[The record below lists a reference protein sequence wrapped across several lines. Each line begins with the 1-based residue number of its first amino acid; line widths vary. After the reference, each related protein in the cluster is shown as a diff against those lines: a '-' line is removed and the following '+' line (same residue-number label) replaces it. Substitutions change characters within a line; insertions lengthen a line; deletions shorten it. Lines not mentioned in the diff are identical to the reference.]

1 MQIRSSFNTVDKSHK
16 SDIFVLDGQY
26 DSTNLWFSSS
36 KCRSSH
42 QRCSVKKGVLK
53 NFEKFTE
60 KHLCQ
65 SLFLIQ
71 LHRCFPVNYA
81 KFIRTPFLQTTSKLL
96 LLEMC
101 KVFLYDVYELRADSK
116 ENIKDSTRYNPVNQ
130 INHVSNQLLIKCSD
144 KNILTINHRQNIKC
158 FIDVANIGN
167 QI

>member
-1 MQIRSSFNTVDKSHK
+1 
-16 SDIFVLDGQY
+16 
-26 DSTNLWFSSS
+26 
-36 KCRSSH
+36 
-42 QRCSVKKGVLK
+42 
-53 NFEKFTE
+53 
-60 KHLCQ
+60 
-65 SLFLIQ
+65 
-71 LHRCFPVNYA
+71 
-81 KFIRTPFLQTTSKLL
+81 
-96 LLEMC
+96 MC